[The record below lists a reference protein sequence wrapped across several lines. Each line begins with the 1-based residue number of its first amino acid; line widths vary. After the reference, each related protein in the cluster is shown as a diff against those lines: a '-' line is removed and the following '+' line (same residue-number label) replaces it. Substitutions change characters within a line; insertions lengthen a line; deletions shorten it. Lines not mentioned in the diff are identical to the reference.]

1 MKRSTSMLMA
11 IALLFC
17 VGQANA
23 SLVITFAQSGADVV
37 ATGTGSLNFLDLS
50 FQGFDINNSYV
61 NAGARSGNDRLV
73 RPVCRLFRQY
83 PRVPRRSA
91 RASTSSPHSSTS
103 TAPGS
108 TGAGV
113 FGSTGQLLYPAV
125 TLPVTRSRSSAT
137 WNNTTISGLGQPP
150 ARTFGPGDL
159 QMRDNLTVIIPGSAV
174 PEPSSLILLGSGAL
188 GLIGVVRRKILGVI
202 DFTYYWPPL
211 RGGFF
216 YDWPGAPVLP
226 LLG

>member
-1 MKRSTSMLMA
+1 MA

-50 FQGFDINNSYV
+50 FQGFDFNNSYV
-61 NAGARSGNDRLV
+61 NAGAGAVMIGSSGTYADFYGNISGPTTFGSGVNVFAD
-73 RPVCRLFRQY
+73 
-83 PRVPRRSA
+83 
-91 RASTSSPHSSTS
+91 SSTS

-113 FGSTGQLLYPAV
+113 FGSTGQLLVPGGYIAGDPFTV
-125 TLPVTRSRSSAT
+125 SAT
-137 WNNTTISGLGQPP
+137 WNNTTISGLGL
-150 ARTFGPGDL
+150 TPGTYVWTWGSGNA
-159 QMRDNLTVIIPGSAV
+159 DNLTVIIPGSSI

-188 GLIGVVRRKILGVI
+188 GLIGVVRRKILG
-202 DFTYYWPPL
+202 
-211 RGGFF
+211 
-216 YDWPGAPVLP
+216 
-226 LLG
+226 